1 MIQTPKTFQ
10 NFFLKSG
17 VIQEQD
23 QILLESKFSN
33 KTPIE
38 IIKLVRQHADAYID
52 FSLESV
58 EFYSV
63 YSHQI
68 AAASLY
74 LARLSLGIS
83 PVWPDELAYMT
94 SASLSDFSNIVD
106 KIFAIFKEKRVDLA
120 KDIEEYKMK
129 IDNNNTNHFLNQF
142 KKIFDLEPISI
153 LGQKQDFQS
162 KKFEC
167 DEDNPPLKRTNCK
180 KIAFENLND
189 KKIDFSQGTTNDGL
203 TNFTSNIV
211 LKNNDMDMWFE

>member
-1 MIQTPKTFQ
+1 
-10 NFFLKSG
+10 
-17 VIQEQD
+17 
-23 QILLESKFSN
+23 LLESKFSN
-33 KTPIE
+33 KPPIE

-153 LGQKQDFQS
+153 LGNFV
-162 KKFEC
+162 FE
-167 DEDNPPLKRTNCK
+167 
-180 KIAFENLND
+180 
-189 KKIDFSQGTTNDGL
+189 
-203 TNFTSNIV
+203 
-211 LKNNDMDMWFE
+211 